1 LSIFETIQKFV
12 KASSQPVV
20 IEPGDDPIALAPDS
34 FVLTPRGAMVT
45 IECWNQTRNLV
56 RRVRSIREE
65 RRGRMELEVER
76 FGASTGTLMLVDLSD
91 PGNRDAGRRGSRLK
105 YRERFRR
112 SLRRQYP
119 DWRISELSTEPDL
132 QHSLSPSYPRALLRK
147 GGLGIAAIGSAEDS
161 LSPESV
167 LSFGLIWL
175 DYLKRRETRMAIEAL
190 AIFVPQ
196 AAAATTCHR
205 VRYLDGAR
213 FCVFVHDPSGHE
225 DPVDPG
231 DYTNFE
237 TRLDAFAGGP
247 LEHPWVRQLV
257 SIGGV
262 EQRAMGDGSVS
273 LAVRGLEF
281 ARASSGELKFGIDQ
295 KQAAG
300 ASNLGEI
307 EELARGLERM
317 RAPSAADRQNPLYLR
332 HPEAWLESQVR
343 RGIDQIDANFYPAPI
358 YGQVPQFAGG
368 ERGGMD
374 LLAADRDARLAVI
387 EVKAVEDIHLPLQA
401 LDYWMRVKWHLDRNE
416 FSGRG
421 YFPQI
426 ELARG
431 APRLILV
438 APALDFHPS
447 NEVVLRYFSRE
458 IEAERVGVGVEWRKE
473 LRVMFRV
480 DSRDFHGT
488 RRNQPG

>member
-1 LSIFETIQKFV
+1 MSIFETIQKFV

-20 IEPGDDPIALAPDS
+20 MEPGDDPIALAPDS
-34 FVLTPRGAMVT
+34 FALTARGAMVT
-45 IECWNQTRNLV
+45 LECWNQSRNLV

-65 RRGRMELEVER
+65 RRGRLELEVER
-76 FGASTGTLMLVDLSD
+76 FGASTGTLMLVDMSD

-119 DWRISELSTEPDL
+119 DWRITELSTEPDL

-147 GGLGIAAIGSAEDS
+147 GGLGIAAIGAAEDS
-161 LSPESV
+161 LSPEGV

-175 DYLKRRETRMAIEAL
+175 DYLKRREARVAVEAL

-213 FCVFVHDPSGHE
+213 FSVFVHDPGGHE

-237 TRLDAFAGGP
+237 TRLDAFPGGP
-247 LEHPWVRQLV
+247 AEHPWVKQLV
-257 SIGGV
+257 SIDGV

-281 ARASSGELKFGIDQ
+281 ARASASELKFGIDQ

-307 EELARGLERM
+307 EELARGLDRM
-317 RAPSAADRQNPLYLR
+317 RRVSAADRQNPLYLR
-332 HPEAWLESQVR
+332 HPGSVARIAGAAGDRADWTRS
-343 RGIDQIDANFYPAPI
+343 FCPAPI
-358 YGQVPQFAGG
+358 YGQVPQFAAG
-368 ERGGMD
+368 ERGVMD

-387 EVKAVEDIHLPLQA
+387 EVKAVGGHSSAAAGAGL
-401 LDYWMRVKWHLDRNE
+401 LDAREVAPGSRRVFRARV
-416 FSGRG
+416 FSGDR
-421 YFPQI
+421 
-426 ELARG
+426 AG
-431 APRLILV
+431 AGDR
-438 APALDFHPS
+438 
-447 NEVVLRYFSRE
+447 
-458 IEAERVGVGVEWRKE
+458 
-473 LRVMFRV
+473 
-480 DSRDFHGT
+480 
-488 RRNQPG
+488 PG